1 VPAELIHCDY
11 RVHAPAAGIGRI
23 ARFIAWEQ
31 TVEVP
36 ESLVS
41 DPHILAEV
49 VGSVVAIEPEPGVDD
64 VFRVRIGYP
73 SALASG
79 QLNQLVNLAYGNVS
93 MYPGI
98 RLVGVDL
105 PDSVLARFAGPR
117 HGIAGIRALLG
128 VHDRP
133 LLATAV
139 KPRGTPIEGL
149 AQLAHDFALGG
160 GDIVKDDQNLVADGY
175 DDFRRRVDAC
185 ADAVDRANALTG
197 RRCLYLPHLSAPFE
211 EIDRHAAFVRERGLA
226 GVLLCPHVLGLDTA
240 RAIAARWGFV
250 YMAHPALSGAL
261 TEAGTQGMSHALA
274 LGTLLRLGGADISVF
289 VAPGG
294 RFRYGRDDAR
304 AIADACRAPLGAL
317 PAMFPCPAGGMRY
330 ELLPQ
335 LARDYGVDSVF
346 LVGGALQAHG
356 PDMLA
361 ATRAYRA
368 AIEAAFP
375 GRECAPATAV
385 SSCEFD
391 IDRAAGALA
400 VHLPFA
406 SDYTWA
412 GRLRQA
418 YKQAQTVDFA
428 GVSRT
433 ELVGRNGEATAFE
446 LRYFEIEA
454 GGWTSH
460 ERHAHTHV
468 VIAVRGHGELR
479 SPDGDVRLAPFDIAY
494 VPPWMPH
501 QLRASGE
508 GPFGFF
514 CVVDRE
520 RDRPQ
525 PA

>member
-1 VPAELIHCDY
+1 MPGELIHCDY
-11 RVHAPAAGIGRI
+11 RVQAPAADIGRI

-41 DPHILAEV
+41 DPHVLAEV
-49 VGSVVAIEPEPGVDD
+49 VGSVVAIDPEPGADD

-73 SALASG
+73 AALASG

-98 RLVGVDL
+98 RLVGIDL
-105 PDSVLARFAGPR
+105 PESVLARFAGPR

-128 VHDRP
+128 VHERP

-149 AQLAHDFALGG
+149 ARLAHDFALGG
-160 GDIVKDDQNLVADGY
+160 GDIVKDDQNLVAVDF

-185 ADAVDRANALTG
+185 ADAVERANAVTG

-226 GVLLCPHVLGLDTA
+226 GVLLCPHVLGLDAA

-261 TEAGTQGMSHALA
+261 TEAGSQGMSHALA

-294 RFRYGRDDAR
+294 RFRYGREDAL
-304 AIADACRAPLGAL
+304 AIADGCRAPLGAL
-317 PAMFPCPAGGMRY
+317 APLFPCPAGGMRY
-330 ELLPQ
+330 ELLGQ

-356 PDMLA
+356 PDMVA
-361 ATRAYRA
+361 STRAYRA
-368 AIEAAFP
+368 AIESAFP
-375 GRECAPATAV
+375 GRESAPATVVTA
-385 SSCEFD
+385 CDFD
-391 IDRAAGALA
+391 IERAAAALA
-400 VHLPFA
+400 RHLPFA

-418 YKQAQTVDFA
+418 CKQAEAMDFA

-446 LRYFEIEA
+446 LRYFEIET

-468 VIAVRGHGELR
+468 VIAARGRGVMR
-479 SPDGDVRLAPFDIAY
+479 GPDGDTALAPFDIAY
-494 VPPWMPH
+494 VPPWMSH
-501 QLRASGE
+501 QLRASGD

-514 CVVDRE
+514 CIVDRE